1 MNYEKPLYPQRQLT
15 REEEAERDA
24 LYLEL
29 GKAYYEGAFEDP
41 LPQLLPLFDRLTE
54 LLKEPEPEQEHLC
67 PSCGAQLEED
77 DLFCPECGYKL
88 VADVPA
94 PPQPVPQEVRGP
106 RCGNLLGPNAK
117 FCGACGERIR

>member
-1 MNYEKPLYPQRQLT
+1 MIYEKPLYPQRQLS

-54 LLKEPEPEQEHLC
+54 LLKAPEPANLC
-67 PSCGAQLEED
+67 PSCGTELEED
-77 DLFCPECGYKL
+77 DLFCPECGYRL
-88 VADVPA
+88 VPEIPA
-94 PPQPVPQEVRGP
+94 EPQPIPQRNVCP
-106 RCGNLLGPNAK
+106 RCGNQLGPEAK
-117 FCGACGERIR
+117 FCGVCGERVR